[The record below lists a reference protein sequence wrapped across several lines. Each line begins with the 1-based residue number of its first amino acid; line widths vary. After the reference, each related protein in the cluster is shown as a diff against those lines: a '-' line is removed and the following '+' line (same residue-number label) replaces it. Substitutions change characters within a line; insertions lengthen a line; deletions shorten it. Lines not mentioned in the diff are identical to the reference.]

1 MKKLVINRKDL
12 KNNLKI
18 IRKMLNSD
26 GKDDYGNNVKII
38 AVVKGNGMGL
48 GLMEY
53 SKFLVN
59 NGIDTLAVANIE
71 EAVLLRNAGIKEEI
85 LMLTPISKEKEIAKL
100 IENNITLTVSH
111 KEQIEKIEK
120 IAQSEVKVHIKIDTG
135 FGRYGFLYSEEND
148 ILEAF
153 KICDKTKIV
162 GTYTH
167 FARPMDEKFTQKQFD
182 RFLKVI
188 SFLKKEGQAPGMLHC
203 SESTAF
209 LKYKIM
215 NLNAVRLGSVIQG
228 RTLVNVQDLAKI
240 GTFKSSIQEIKTVP
254 KGYNISYGNMYKTK
268 KETKIAV
275 IPVGY
280 MDGLNMRK
288 DRDIFSFKENFLSV
302 GIEIKKFFKDNN
314 IKVII
319 NNRKYNIIGRIG
331 MYHCVVEIT
340 GSDDISVD
348 DEVILD
354 ISPMLTNSM
363 IRREY
368 L

>member
-12 KNNLKI
+12 KNNIKF
-18 IRKMLNSD
+18 IRKMVDSA

-48 GLMEY
+48 GLVEY

-59 NGIDTLAVANIE
+59 NGIEILAVANLE
-71 EAVLLRNAGIKEEI
+71 EAIELRNAGIKEEI
-85 LMLTPISKEKEIAKL
+85 LMLTPTPKEKEIEKL
-100 IENNITLTVSH
+100 IQNNITLTVSSLD
-111 KEQIEKIEK
+111 QIEKIEK
-120 IAQSEVKVHIKIDTG
+120 LAEKEVNVHIKIDTG
-135 FGRYGFLYSEEND
+135 FGRYGFLYDNTID

-153 KICDKTKIV
+153 KMCNKVKIA

-167 FARPMDEKFTQKQFD
+167 FARPMDEKFTKIQFN
-182 RFLKVI
+182 RFLDVV
-188 SFLKKEGQAPGMLHC
+188 SYLKKEGQVPGMLHC

-215 NLNAVRLGSVIQG
+215 NLNAVRLGSIFQG
-228 RTLVNVQDLAKI
+228 RTLIKIPELIKI

-268 KETKIAV
+268 RETKIAI

-280 MDGLNMRK
+280 MDGFNMRK
-288 DRDIFSFKENFLSV
+288 DRDIFSFKENLLSI
-302 GIEIKKFFKDNN
+302 GIEIKKIFKDNN
-314 IKVII
+314 LKVII
-319 NNRKYNIIGRIG
+319 KEKKYNVIGRVG
-331 MYHCVVEIT
+331 MYHCAIDIT
-340 GSDDISVD
+340 DSDDISIE

-354 ISPMLTNSM
+354 IPPMLTNSM